1 MKNKNSELDSE
12 IAELKNHSCPS
23 GWITGGKLGCYFVAS
38 NRPTMSRDYAKKF
51 CQSLDKRAHLL
62 EIRNHDIQAFIGKL
76 DLSSAIHWWIGAT
89 DLQKVFDS
97 FVRNC
102 KLNVLRSKVPE
113 IIFDHCYFQEGHWVW
128 ENSGISATFL
138 NWYPGQPQGGKS
150 ENCAVIDTPRHD
162 MWHDAPC
169 TYSYKTICQIL
180 I

>member
-1 MKNKNSELDSE
+1 MKSKISTLDSE

-23 GWITGGKLGCYFVAS
+23 GWIGGGKLGCYFVAS

-128 ENSGISATFL
+128 ENSGIPLTFT
-138 NWYPGQPQGGKS
+138 NWKSGGNDKN
-150 ENCAVIDTPRHD
+150 ENRGEI
-162 MWHDAPC
+162 
-169 TYSYKTICQIL
+169 YKHGIWNDILCDRSDRDKPLCQIL